1 MSNFRPLPRPSQAST
16 NNSLCRS
23 IWPKPRSRA
32 TGPAR
37 PWSGS
42 QVSALL
48 NFKAGRHRATHRVK
62 ALPFKAGT
70 GGTAGRSGRREKK
83 HNNNVLRGFQTFD
96 TQAVCFSPSP
106 FPRDVLIGAAS
117 VAQGL
122 VYRRTQ
128 TCPRN
133 GPTALPQACH
143 GVAGGREAC

>member
-23 IWPKPRSRA
+23 IWLKPRSRA

-48 NFKAGRHRATHRVK
+48 NFKAGRHGATRREK

-70 GGTAGRSGRREKK
+70 GGTAGRSGRREKTQQQCAPLLL
-83 HNNNVLRGFQTFD
+83 NLRHTGCLFFALSISTGN
-96 TQAVCFSPSP
+96 
-106 FPRDVLIGAAS
+106 VLIGAAS

-122 VYRRTQ
+122 V
-128 TCPRN
+128 
-133 GPTALPQACH
+133 
-143 GVAGGREAC
+143 